1 MWPFFFSGDVVQE
14 DWQFVTEGRV
24 PLHKDEWLL
33 SGPVKLQRPS
43 NTLHGYIMLQH
54 LLSHPLACSFA
65 QLMHQLC
72 FPKRQSLP
80 KPSLFSL
87 PNTESPDDDE
97 LRWKSFLRSGRSW
110 LEEEN
115 KLTKNLLGAGSQ
127 YSFHGPPFSTG
138 LCPACF
144 EKRQDNARQFTD
156 TTATKRKQLERN
168 LVAWLIYRDLLA

>member
-54 LLSHPLACSFA
+54 LLSHALACSFA
-65 QLMHQLC
+65 QLMYQLC
-72 FPKRQSLP
+72 LPKRQSLP

-97 LRWKSFLRSGRSW
+97 LMWKSFEEWEIMAWGREQADKKICW
-110 LEEEN
+110 VLDPN
-115 KLTKNLLGAGSQ
+115 IVFMVLLSAQ
-127 YSFHGPPFSTG
+127 DCVLPV
-138 LCPACF
+138 L
-144 EKRQDNARQFTD
+144 KRGRTIQDNSQI
-156 TTATKRKQLERN
+156 QLPQNAERN
-168 LVAWLIYRDLLA
+168 LVAWLI